1 MLTRLS
7 LRKALEL
14 VGVDPRAFWGV
25 QPITPD
31 RIFWPTLREA
41 PEGKPTRLEFHHAV
55 GVVENLVLGT
65 DNILITSPTVEPV
78 PGPQAYSAGYPVAS
92 WGRRATKAIIIGERL
107 FIGDAELT
115 PVNEMVLI
123 DWINAYQTFVDQ
135 LGKKPVLMEV
145 RISCPQCRAAY
156 NVFPIIGYTTD
167 EVSMLVDPWEIISP
181 SAYVDV
187 RGPISPV
194 QANWGT
200 VQVWGYVGTVVEHHG
215 ELSQSSIA
223 CEPGQSATPL
233 IYSGVERP
241 DIWLRI
247 LAGYMPN
254 VCSMSNL
261 FRNWAQIVENI
272 TPTAW
277 GATFGA
283 IEAWAMRASIRE

>member
-25 QPITPD
+25 QPIMPD

-41 PEGKPTRLEFHHAV
+41 PEGKPTRLEFQRAV
-55 GVVENLVLGT
+55 EVAEGLVLGS
-65 DNILITSPTVEPV
+65 DNIWITSPTIEPV
-78 PGPQAYSAGYPVAS
+78 PGPQAYVAANPVAS
-92 WGRRATKAIIIGERL
+92 WGRRATKAVIVGERL

-135 LGKKPVLMEV
+135 YGKPILMEV

-156 NVFPIIGYTTD
+156 NVFPVIGYTTD

-181 SAYVDV
+181 SVYVDV
-187 RGPISPV
+187 RGPIAPV

-200 VQVWGYVGTVVEHHG
+200 VQVWGYVGTVVAHHG
-215 ELSQSSIA
+215 ELSQLGAA
-223 CEPGQSATPL
+223 CESGKLPL

-241 DIWLRI
+241 EIWLRI

-254 VCSMSNL
+254 VCSVSNVI
-261 FRNWAQIVENI
+261 RVWAQIVENV

-283 IEAWAMRASIRE
+283 IEAWAMRSSIRE